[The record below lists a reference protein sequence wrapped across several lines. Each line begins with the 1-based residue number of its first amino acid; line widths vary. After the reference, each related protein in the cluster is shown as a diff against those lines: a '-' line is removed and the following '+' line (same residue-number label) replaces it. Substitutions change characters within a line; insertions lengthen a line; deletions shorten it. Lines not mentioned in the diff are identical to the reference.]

1 MRKMI
6 SIMLVIG
13 IALSCAVNGI
23 AASGFS
29 DIISS
34 INDSVEDMYNSAE
47 SAPQQTQAMAF
58 GAMYMLYILESEID
72 TDRSRTSLVSDLVS
86 SITDSASSA
95 EGAPQVSALSL
106 YGCVAILGAIAYEKD
121 TFGVYQEFIS
131 QTINSLTDANTT
143 SAPQEMANAAYRMVD
158 MLTILAYIEGVDSS
172 LISNVNDTLSQN
184 NQNLSGAPQ
193 QTANGLY
200 RAAELLYLISQKA
213 YSSKVS
219 DLIYDLLDEM
229 YTANESCSSAV
240 QQTTNGMS
248 TIYYMVMVLAMAK
261 A

>member
-1 MRKMI
+1 MFVGILTSCFSESALLYLLTVVFGTATTAAILVLPVIKNTGRKKE
-6 SIMLVIG
+6 
-13 IALSCAVNGI
+13 NGI
-23 AASGFS
+23 S
-29 DIISS
+29 
-34 INDSVEDMYNSAE
+34 N
-47 SAPQQTQAMAF
+47 T
-58 GAMYMLYILESEID
+58 
-72 TDRSRTSLVSDLVS
+72 
-86 SITDSASSA
+86 
-95 EGAPQVSALSL
+95 
-106 YGCVAILGAIAYEKD
+106 
-121 TFGVYQEFIS
+121 IS

-184 NQNLSGAPQ
+184 NKNLSGAPQ